1 MLCCCSLNIDEK
13 YDFDKLETPKQKKVK
28 ILVLGPSDAGKTTII
43 KQLKLLNDMY
53 DEEDSKNMTN
63 YIRDSV
69 LSNMKT
75 LCDQS
80 LILKEHYNLET
91 AVHRSVEYLRDEIL
105 SLHSSSNLLFNNIDI
120 AYKIKELWNDDG
132 IQNTLKYRHRFQ
144 LDDNINYFF
153 NKIEQISAQNYSPDF
168 DDYVRI
174 RR

>member
-1 MLCCCSLNIDEK
+1 MLCCCSQNIDEN
-13 YDFDKLETPKQKKVK
+13 DHRFDKLETPKQKKIK

-105 SLHSSSNLLFNNIDI
+105 SLRSSSNLLNTDI

-132 IQNTLKYRHRFQ
+132 M
-144 LDDNINYFF
+144 
-153 NKIEQISAQNYSPDF
+153 
-168 DDYVRI
+168 
-174 RR
+174 